1 MKKLVIEFSN
11 ERLITPSGLSLVG
24 QMLGKSSFI
33 KKCNNMKVD
42 GKRSQSQ
49 IKNGDILLSYI
60 GLLCQGK
67 TSYDSINEMSDD
79 PEYYRLALGITR
91 AIPSAETLR
100 QRMDDIGSSLREEIL
115 NANVDMFNSFNVQP
129 SALESGLVPLDLDV
143 TPMDNSKTHKE
154 GVAHTYKGF
163 DGYAP
168 MMAYIGTEGFLANT
182 ELREGSQHCQ
192 CNTPAFL
199 KQTLRLGHQLTDKQL
214 LVRMDAGND
223 AAENLGILIEDGSW
237 FIVKRNLRRGKS
249 KTITMRIVYEVIE
262 RTTDKNGQFLLVPD
276 IECNTIWTNLGWSD
290 DDIINGY
297 HAHGECEQFHSE
309 IKTDMD
315 VERLPSG
322 KFDTNELVLEL
333 TVLAYNILRLIGQ
346 ESLKSKRAPKTKHPV
361 KRRRIRTVI
370 GNLIQIAG
378 HITTHGRRIVLAIG
392 CSNVWRHVF
401 MDIYNR
407 FALA

>member
-24 QMLGKSSFI
+24 QLLGKSNFI

-115 NANVDMFNSFNVQP
+115 NANVDMFNTFNVQP

-223 AAENLGILIEDGSW
+223 AAENLGILIEDGS
-237 FIVKRNLRRGKS
+237 
-249 KTITMRIVYEVIE
+249 
-262 RTTDKNGQFLLVPD
+262 
-276 IECNTIWTNLGWSD
+276 
-290 DDIINGY
+290 
-297 HAHGECEQFHSE
+297 
-309 IKTDMD
+309 
-315 VERLPSG
+315 
-322 KFDTNELVLEL
+322 
-333 TVLAYNILRLIGQ
+333 
-346 ESLKSKRAPKTKHPV
+346 
-361 KRRRIRTVI
+361 
-370 GNLIQIAG
+370 
-378 HITTHGRRIVLAIG
+378 
-392 CSNVWRHVF
+392 
-401 MDIYNR
+401 
-407 FALA
+407 